1 LGGIA
6 RQNVNVAKYGL
17 LATPSQPNLGQKPRD
32 GWVSSIVP
40 ESGKPTSASHGAG
53 LSSDSVEISMS
64 QAVFTALRPHHWV
77 KNLLIFI
84 PLVAA
89 HQQADRQSLFSALL
103 AFLAFC
109 LVASAGYLLNDL
121 FDVHHDRNHP
131 RKRKRPFAARHLSP
145 LVGWLLVLGLIL
157 AGFGIA
163 RLALP
168 DSFLIILA
176 GYLALS
182 LAYSIWLKRIVLVDV
197 FTLAVLYELRIFAG
211 AAAVGVTVSS
221 WLLTFSMFLLI
232 SVAFIKRFNEL
243 KLAGRTSKDGKLAG
257 RGYIVQDLDIVTIL
271 GCISGCLALVILA
284 FYVESARAR
293 ELYRAPQL
301 IWFADLLLFY
311 WIARVWLIAHRGEMH
326 DDPIVFALKDK
337 TSWAVALSLAA
348 IYVGATMFQ

>member
-1 LGGIA
+1 MSITT
-6 RQNVNVAKYGL
+6 
-17 LATPSQPNLGQKPRD
+17 ATTRA
-32 GWVSSIVP
+32 
-40 ESGKPTSASHGAG
+40 T
-53 LSSDSVEISMS
+53 
-64 QAVFTALRPHHWV
+64 
-77 KNLLIFI
+77 
-84 PLVAA
+84 
-89 HQQADRQSLFSALL
+89 
-103 AFLAFC
+103 
-109 LVASAGYLLNDL
+109 
-121 FDVHHDRNHP
+121 
-131 RKRKRPFAARHLSP
+131 FAARHLSP
-145 LVGWLLVLGLIL
+145 LVGWLLFLGLIL

-168 DSFLIILA
+168 DSFLVILA
-176 GYLALS
+176 GYLVLS
-182 LAYSIWLKRIVLVDV
+182 LVYSIWLKRIVLVDV

-284 FYVESARAR
+284 FYVESERAR

-301 IWFADLLLFY
+301 IWLADLLLFY

-337 TSWAVALSLAA
+337 TSWVVALSLAA
-348 IYVGATMFQ
+348 IYIGATMFQ